1 MQDDFEREL
10 ANLIQRLRQEAAD
23 LQSTSDSSADRPAS
37 YARLA
42 VRLNDLA
49 DQVERLLP
57 GRTRSGLH

>member
-10 ANLIQRLRQEAAD
+10 AILIRRLRQEAAD
-23 LQSTSDSSADRPAS
+23 LQSISVTTADRPAS

-49 DQVERLLP
+49 DQVERLLL